1 MPSMDERRRFS
12 RTLMRRAGYIVFS
25 EASTGVDCVVRDI
38 SEGGA
43 QLMLTVAGVPSEFK
57 LALDGYPMRSCFV
70 KWRQPN
76 RLGVEFLP
84 SEAAPIDP

>member
-1 MPSMDERRRFS
+1 MRSMDERRKFPRN
-12 RTLMRRAGYIVFS
+12 LMRRAGHIVFS

-43 QLMLTVAGVPSEFK
+43 QLVLTVAGVPSEFK
-57 LALDGYPMRSCFV
+57 LAVNGHPTRDCFV
-70 KWRQPN
+70 KWRKPN

-84 SEAAPIDP
+84 SEAARIEH